1 MTRAV
6 KLSSNT
12 GPPETFSSV
21 WFIAKTKFN
30 GAVCNGSGTSRN
42 TARFTMLLIFFGYV
56 SPCTTPDLAAGC
68 PIQAFVMNRRLMGQ
82 KGKEE
87 KEKEKKLRKKNI
99 VQIQFWNIYSTA
111 YKGGI
116 FEKYKKEKRRDK
128 RHDNSKSLKT
138 ISISVDSPLTNLLPF
153 SLFTIMPQYA

>member
-30 GAVCNGSGTSRN
+30 GAVCNWFRN
-42 TARFTMLLIFFGYV
+42 IPKHRAFHHVTYLFMAMLRHV
-56 SPCTTPDLAAGC
+56 HTTHDLAAGC
-68 PIQAFVMNRRLMGQ
+68 SIRAFVMNRRLMGQ

-87 KEKEKKLRKKNI
+87 KEKEKKN
-99 VQIQFWNIYSTA
+99 
-111 YKGGI
+111 
-116 FEKYKKEKRRDK
+116 
-128 RHDNSKSLKT
+128 
-138 ISISVDSPLTNLLPF
+138 
-153 SLFTIMPQYA
+153 

>member
-1 MTRAV
+1 
-6 KLSSNT
+6 
-12 GPPETFSSV
+12 
-21 WFIAKTKFN
+21 
-30 GAVCNGSGTSRN
+30 
-42 TARFTMLLIFFGYV
+42 
-56 SPCTTPDLAAGC
+56 
-68 PIQAFVMNRRLMGQ
+68 MNRRLMGQ